1 MNEQDDSSDEEVTDV
16 YARHGEAIDSEAHGE
31 EEIPQDDKLFE
42 NYFNFDDEDYMVS
55 ERKAGFPLA
64 DFYAQSDFFLLSKPY

>member
-1 MNEQDDSSDEEVTDV
+1 MNEQDESPDEEVTDV
-16 YARHGEAIDSEAHGE
+16 YAQHGEAHGE

-64 DFYAQSDFFLLSKPY
+64 DFYAQSDFFLSSKPC